1 MLTEQCKIIID
12 DAITAGGDLGKLSPE
27 AVAHIE
33 SCIECR
39 RSLESIKALKAST
52 TSVIP
57 VAASLALK
65 NKIASSLEGA
75 MQARRASI
83 ASTTVK
89 TVIGTGSV
97 ILGLGLCGAITC
109 GVVLLSN
116 NKSYSEMDTPNNR
129 KGGSV
134 VSVQKESSSISKK
147 DDNLSSIENNNSVIN
162 ASESSVIGNNEDLR
176 NNDPKKNLTQK
187 VPSVLRDS
195 D

>member
-12 DAITAGGDLGKLSPE
+12 DAITAGGDLSKLSPE

-57 VAASLALK
+57 IAASLALK

-75 MQARRASI
+75 IQARRASI
-83 ASTTVK
+83 ASTASK
-89 TVIGTGSV
+89 SVIGTGSV
-97 ILGLGLCGAITC
+97 ILGLSLCGAITC

-116 NKSYSEMDTPNNR
+116 NKSYSEMGTSNNR
-129 KGGSV
+129 KGESV
-134 VSVQKESSSISKK
+134 VSVQKDSSSVSGK
-147 DDNLSSIENNNSVIN
+147 DDGLSSIENNNSVI

-176 NNDPKKNLTQK
+176 NDDPKQNLTQK
-187 VPSVLRDS
+187 VPSVLKDS

>member
-12 DAITAGGDLGKLSPE
+12 EAITAGGDLTKLSSE

-33 SCIECR
+33 TCIECR

-52 TSVIP
+52 ASVIP
-57 VAASLALK
+57 IASLALK

-75 MQARRASI
+75 MQARRAASV
-83 ASTTVK
+83 ASTATK
-89 TVIGTGSV
+89 AVIGTGSV

-116 NKSYSEMDTPNNR
+116 NKSYSEMDTSNNR
-129 KGGSV
+129 KADSIV
-134 VSVQKESSSISKK
+134 AQPKESLSISKK
-147 DDNLSSIENNNSVIN
+147 VDILSTSENVNSEIS
-162 ASESSVIGNNEDLR
+162 SESSIIDNNEDMR
-176 NNDPKKNLTQK
+176 NYEPTKKLTQK
-187 VPSVLRDS
+187 VPSVLKDS

>member
-12 DAITAGGDLGKLSPE
+12 DAITAGGDLSKLSPE

-57 VAASLALK
+57 IAASLALK

-83 ASTTVK
+83 ASTASK
-89 TVIGTGSV
+89 SVIGTGSV
-97 ILGLGLCGAITC
+97 ILGLSLCGAITC

-116 NKSYSEMDTPNNR
+116 NKSYSEMGTSNNR
-129 KGGSV
+129 KGESV
-134 VSVQKESSSISKK
+134 VSVQKDSSSVSGK
-147 DDNLSSIENNNSVIN
+147 DDGLSSIENNNSVI

-176 NNDPKKNLTQK
+176 NDDPKQNLTQK
-187 VPSVLRDS
+187 VPSVLKDS